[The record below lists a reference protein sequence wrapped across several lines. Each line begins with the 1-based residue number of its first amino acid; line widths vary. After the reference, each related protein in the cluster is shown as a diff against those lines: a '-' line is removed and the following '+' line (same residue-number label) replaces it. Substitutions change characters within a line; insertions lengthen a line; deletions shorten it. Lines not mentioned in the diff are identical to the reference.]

1 MKDRTSYTPEEKLQ
15 IIQAVLSKKTTIQK
29 VAKERGIAATLISLW
44 KKQAEDAMLARFQP
58 QPKGRR
64 KTVTAAAP
72 AACADSRGLK
82 NDVRKAKIKAA
93 HLEASVK
100 EMKARC
106 AKLEELLAGL
116 TGAMGYKMVKVRTPR
131 KSRKA

>member
-29 VAKERGIAATLISLW
+29 VSKEKGIAATLISLW
-44 KKQAEDAMLARFQP
+44 KKQAEEAMLARFQP

-64 KTVTAAAP
+64 KSTP
-72 AACADSRGLK
+72 AASSAAGTRSLK
-82 NDVRKAKIKAA
+82 NDARKAKIKAA
-93 HLEASVK
+93 HLESSVK

-106 AKLEELLAGL
+106 AKLEEQIAAMA
-116 TGAMGYKMVKVRTPR
+116 GAMGYKMVKVRATR